1 MCFRPTTT
9 RRHYICLPCRAGYKK
24 RPVPGETPGAHRC
37 PRCRGELI
45 DAGQDLA
52 VQRPV
57 PGETPGAHRCPRCR
71 GELIDAGQDLAV
83 PARRDTAGWK
93 ALGALLN
100 AGVTFHSRC
109 CDGPGWR
116 PRHPREIRERL
127 AAAGATGVPVRT
139 ALTTEDLDALRAPGR
154 GPRRRRRHG

>member
-1 MCFRPTTT
+1 MPVRHTDGMCFRPTTT

-24 RPVPGETPGAHRC
+24 RS
-37 PRCRGELI
+37 
-45 DAGQDLA
+45 
-52 VQRPV
+52 V